1 MSGVFSVH
9 RVGFVQF
16 CGSSQ
21 ESEMPAIQALQPAA
35 ARSAIGDRIHWPPT
49 PDQGVGKC
57 ITEPQFTPD
66 VWALADQTRSTY
78 ADPVVQA
85 LQKTAMSACTP

>member
-1 MSGVFSVH
+1 MSGVFKAYS
-9 RVGFVQF
+9 VGFVRF

-35 ARSAIGDRIHWPPT
+35 ARSAIGDRIQHQIRVLET
-49 PDQGVGKC
+49 C

-66 VWALADQTRSTY
+66 VWALA
-78 ADPVVQA
+78 VQA
-85 LQKTAMSACTP
+85 DRSNT